1 MKKSRKKEKKIHI
14 KKEHKQTNNKKKPTC
29 ICKFNTLKYK
39 KVKQ

>member
-14 KKEHKQTNNKKKPTC
+14 KKEHKQTTKKKPTC